1 MIRTIAGF
9 SIFAVVGLIAM
20 KLVFGVLGGLLSL
33 AGTILVWAFLGWIFY
48 LVLKVIAPDA
58 AARVREIISGRPA

>member
-20 KLVFGVLGGLLSL
+20 KLVFGLLGGLLSL
-33 AGTILVWAFLGWIFY
+33 VGTVLVWAFLGWIFY

-58 AARVREIISGRPA
+58 ATRVREIISGRPA